1 MKTVLVTG
9 GAGYIGSHTCASLL
23 GSGYDVVVMDSL
35 ANSHE
40 LVFDRLGRITGREV
54 AFVRAD
60 VRDEAALERVFSTY
74 SIDAIVHFCGLKA
87 VGESVEKPLEYYD
100 VNLGSTLALCKAM
113 GRHGVRDLV
122 FSSSATV
129 YGAVEEFPIPE
140 NASLSAA
147 NPYGRTKLMIEQ
159 IFSDLYASDHSWNL
173 IMLRY
178 FNPVGAH
185 PCGLIGEDPLGTPN
199 NLFPYIAQVAAGRL
213 PELSVFGGDYP
224 TPDGTGVRDYI
235 HVMDLADGHLRA
247 LEHLDAKPGYAVFN
261 LGTGRG
267 CSVLE
272 AVRAF
277 ESVNNVAVPRRVTAR
292 RPGDVAVCYADARK
306 AREVLGWEAKRGIE
320 DMVRDAWRWQR
331 WNPDGYREGLGAQGG
346 RKDESLSDR
355 EMERCG

>member
-23 GSGYDVVVMDSL
+23 GSGYAVVVMDSL
-35 ANSHE
+35 VNSHE
-40 LVFDRLGRITGREV
+40 LVFDRLGRITGCEV

-60 VRDEAALERVFSTY
+60 VRDETALERVFSTY

-87 VGESVEKPLEYYD
+87 VGESVEKPLDYYD
-100 VNLGSTLALCKAM
+100 VNLGTTLALCRAM
-113 GRHGVRDLV
+113 ERHGVRDLV

-129 YGAVEEFPIPE
+129 YGAAEEIPIHEHAP
-140 NASLSAA
+140 LSAT

-159 IFSDLYASDHSWNL
+159 ILADLHASDRSWNL

-185 PCGLIGEDPLGTPN
+185 PCALIGEDPLGIPN
-199 NLFPYIAQVAAGRL
+199 NLFPYVTQVAAGRL
-213 PELSVFGGDYP
+213 PELSIFGDDYP

-235 HVMDLADGHLRA
+235 HVMDLAEGHLRA
-247 LEHLDAKPGYAVFN
+247 LEHLDTKPGFAVFN

-267 CSVLE
+267 YSVLE
-272 AVRAF
+272 VVKAF
-277 ESVNNVAVPRRVTAR
+277 ETVNGVAVPRRVAAR
-292 RPGDVAVCYADARK
+292 RPGDVAACYADPRK
-306 AREVLGWEAKRGIE
+306 AREVLGWEARRGIN

-331 WNPDGYREGLGAQGG
+331 WNPDGYREGFAAQA
-346 RKDESLSDR
+346 RHDDACRSDR
-355 EMERCG
+355 DVERLR

>member
-159 IFSDLYASDHSWNL
+159 IFSDLHASDPSWNL

-185 PCGLIGEDPLGTPN
+185 PCGLIGEDPQDTPN
-199 NLFPYIAQVAAGRL
+199 NLFPYISQVAAGRL
-213 PELSVFGGDYP
+213 AELSVYGGDYP

-235 HVMDLADGHLRA
+235 HVMDLAEGHLRA
-247 LEHLDAKPGYAVFN
+247 LEHLEAKPGYAVFN

-267 CSVLE
+267 YSVLE
-272 AVRAF
+272 AVRTF
-277 ESVNNVAVPRRVTAR
+277 EAVNGIEVPHRITAR
-292 RPGDVAVCYADARK
+292 RQGDVAVCYADARK
-306 AREVLGWEAKRGIE
+306 AREVLGWEAKLGIE
-320 DMVRDAWRWQR
+320 DMVRDAWNWQR
-331 WNPDGYREGLGAQGG
+331 ENPDGYQNDMIPEGRMNPDFKIDLEVEQ
-346 RKDESLSDR
+346 RR
-355 EMERCG
+355 